1 MTDRVY
7 QFLAMS
13 DSIFPKMLDV
23 LKNDQSSFCCH
34 IIAMCVVL
42 SVEREVDLCFFLF
55 SFFALIAC
63 IPLLH
68 IHHGCLHSSI
78 CY

>member
-42 SVEREVDLCFFLF
+42 SVEREVDLCFFPFL
-55 SFFALIAC
+55 LLC
-63 IPLLH
+63 IN
-68 IHHGCLHSSI
+68 CLYTSSPHPPWMSAF
-78 CY
+78 